1 LDYLLRKK
9 ENMKK
14 RIRLT
19 ESDLHR
25 IVKEAINEIDQYQ
38 TGRVDARNI
47 VRGKGMENYPY
58 DVDDDY
64 YNGLFDQL
72 KAMMYQYIKD
82 NGLERF
88 CDQLSD
94 ICALHAGNKEFLND
108 LALAFNY
115 GDR

>member
-1 LDYLLRKK
+1 
-9 ENMKK
+9 MKK

-64 YNGLFDQL
+64 YTGLFDQL

-82 NGLERF
+82 NGLEKF
-88 CDQLSD
+88 CDELSD
-94 ICALHAGNKEFLND
+94 ICARHAGNKELLND
-108 LALAFNY
+108 IALAFNY
-115 GDR
+115 GDH